1 MYMFVIPLKPD
12 CLNPYPLPYL
22 PYSPSNPTVAQL
34 IFNTEYVRGASQSV
48 VAVQLFSDF
57 PYPCSRLRFPCG
69 CGDRHSDS
77 HPCALWDSV
86 HSLTQALQAPH
97 RHPTQH
103 PYRHRYVQP
112 VTMVTLRGE
121 PCNAAF
127 PRATFTE

>member
-34 IFNTEYVRGASQSV
+34 IFNTEYVRGASLSV
-48 VAVQLFSDF
+48 DAVQLFSDF

-77 HPCALWDSV
+77 EILVRCGTPYTASRRLYRRHTGTP
-86 HSLTQALQAPH
+86 HSTPI
-97 RHPTQH
+97 
-103 PYRHRYVQP
+103 
-112 VTMVTLRGE
+112 GI
-121 PCNAAF
+121 AAF
-127 PRATFTE
+127 SQ